1 MILEFS
7 IENYRSFKTECTL
20 SLVAESSKSKSD
32 NVFEHQMANGDSV
45 RLLKSAVLYGANASG
60 KSNLLKALQALRNMA
75 GHLGRAGLPI
85 RVYEPFL
92 FDTASQNAPT
102 RFILSFV
109 GPSNFKYIYSLL
121 FNGIEII
128 EESLDYF
135 PKSQRK
141 NLFIRPTAKSAD
153 GLIHTVKMGQDT
165 SLKTL
170 KVLKNQ
176 TVISKFGTD
185 SPDEFFT
192 PIYLYFK
199 DELTIMRNL
208 ISNRRTVE
216 EKIYESPRLQKRLS
230 KLIKI
235 ADTKIEEIIIK
246 KNEENGENEGI
257 SDIFEIAKRRLY
269 QRTPPYDS
277 LGKHVMYKSY
287 ERVGEVEL
295 PFDQESKGT
304 NVLFVLGAEILD
316 KLEKGGVFL
325 VDEIDTSLHPKL
337 AKFLVMLFQHPTSNP
352 HNAQLI
358 FTTHETTFLDK
369 NVFRK
374 DQIWFTEKNDYG
386 ESELFSVQDFDGVR
400 EDTPFE
406 KWYLSGKFGGIPN
419 IREIEFIFQH
429 EPA

>member
-7 IENYRSFKTECTL
+7 IENYRSFKKECTL
-20 SLVAESSKSKSD
+20 SLVAEASKSKSD

-75 GHLGRAGLPI
+75 GHLGRAGEPI
-85 RVYEPFL
+85 RWYDPFL

-121 FNGIEII
+121 FNGTEII

-141 NLFIRPTAKSAD
+141 NLFTRPIAKSND

-165 SLKTL
+165 ALKTL

-185 SPDEFFT
+185 FPDEFFT

-199 DELTIMRNL
+199 DELTIMRN
-208 ISNRRTVE
+208 INSNRRTVE
-216 EKIYESPRLQKRLS
+216 EKIYESPRLQNRLS
-230 KLIKI
+230 NLIKI
-235 ADTKIEEIIIK
+235 ADTKIEEIIVK

-257 SDIFEIAKRRLY
+257 ADVFEIAKRRLY
-269 QRTPPYDS
+269 QRTYDS
-277 LGKHVMYKSY
+277 LGKHVMYKNY
-287 ERVGEVEL
+287 ERIGEVEL

-304 NVLFVLGAEILD
+304 NVLFVMGAEILE
-316 KLEKGGVFL
+316 KLERGGVFL

-337 AKFLVMLFQHPTSNP
+337 AKFLVMLFQHPISNP

-369 NVFRK
+369 DIFRK
-374 DQIWFTEKNDYG
+374 DQIWLAEKNEFG
-386 ESELFSVQDFDGVR
+386 ESELLSVQDFDGVR

-406 KWYLSGKFGGIPN
+406 KWYLAGKFGGIPN